1 MKTPRYD
8 LKKNIYKY
16 IDVGIEGIFC
26 LFRLMN
32 GQQIISGMH

>member
-8 LKKNIYKY
+8 LKKKYIY

>member
-1 MKTPRYD
+1 MKTPR
-8 LKKNIYKY
+8 LRFEKNIY
-16 IDVGIEGIFC
+16 IDVCIEGIFC

>member
-1 MKTPRYD
+1 MKTPR
-8 LKKNIYKY
+8 LRFEKKYIL

>member
-1 MKTPRYD
+1 MKTPR
-8 LKKNIYKY
+8 LRFEKKFTLIH
-16 IDVGIEGIFC
+16 VGIEGIFC